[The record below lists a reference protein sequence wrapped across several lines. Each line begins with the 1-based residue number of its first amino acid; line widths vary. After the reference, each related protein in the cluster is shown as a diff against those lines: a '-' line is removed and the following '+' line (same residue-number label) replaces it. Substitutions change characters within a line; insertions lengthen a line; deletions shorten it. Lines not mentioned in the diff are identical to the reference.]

1 MTRYVLNVGMDFEP
15 EYIAIEQGGAR
26 AFVTLQ
32 DANAVAVLDLS
43 LNAFTEIIALG
54 ASRPTIHARKR
65 LDDRDTLCGWHP
77 VDVRNTD

>member
-54 ASRPTIHARKR
+54 V
-65 LDDRDTLCGWHP
+65 DDRDTLCGWHP